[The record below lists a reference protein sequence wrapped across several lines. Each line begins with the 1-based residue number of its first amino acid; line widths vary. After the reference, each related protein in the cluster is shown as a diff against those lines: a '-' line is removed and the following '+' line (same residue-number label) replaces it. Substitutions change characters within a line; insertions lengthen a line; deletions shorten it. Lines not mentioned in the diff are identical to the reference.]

1 MSMKTLTVVN
11 EGISEISAD
20 TLTDNSQY
28 DRVITND
35 ARKTLSES
43 IKAALETYS
52 NVHRGSGHFSKITTR
67 LYEKAREIVLEY
79 LELRKQSYHVVFCTP
94 ARAETLQ
101 QKLKAGSF
109 YVLRSKEFGLHLGV
123 VAVAVRK
130 KSLSLKIP
138 FEAGGGTTK
147 LYGEDWVMWVNSP
160 EKFEPGTPGIINIIA
175 FARALQLIKKW
186 GKNLFNNS
194 LPLNQ
199 NAVEILGSNGQETGT
214 AKDLPDEL
222 RNSFTGK
229 NVKVPTT
236 SGLKTFVNLDAAAS
250 TPAFGPV
257 ADTFLNT
264 IFQPEK
270 TQQKVI
276 GEARKICAGFL
287 NAPLSGYD
295 IMFTSNTTESINIVA
310 QNINDIV
317 GNATEPVILTSILE
331 HSSNDLPWRTVP
343 GATVIRLGLD
353 MDGFFDLKE
362 LETLLRT
369 YNIDHKYGKKRIVL
383 VALSGASN
391 VLGTCNDLQAAG
403 KLVKKYNSLFL
414 VDAAQL
420 AAHREIDMQA
430 MQTDFLAFSA
440 HKVYA
445 PFGAGVLAV
454 RKGLFQFSSEE
465 QEKIRLS
472 GEDNGA
478 GIAALGKALFLLQR
492 IGFELIKEEERKLM
506 TKVLLAISEIPD
518 LNIYGIKKPDSSKYN
533 QKTGVIV
540 FDVKDRMAGKIA
552 AKLAY
557 QGGIGIRFGCH
568 CAHLVVKDV
577 LNFTPFQEK
586 FQKFVLKLLPFITL
600 QGLSRV
606 SFGIHNTEEDAD
618 RFVEV
623 LRRIVLKSEKREKV
637 QIVYKSG
644 SEKKYTEKEVKQQ
657 ITDFIALRE
666 QMVYG

>member
-1 MSMKTLTVVN
+1 MKTLTMVS
-11 EGISEISAD
+11 EGISDIPAD
-20 TLTDNSQY
+20 TLTENSQY
-28 DRVITND
+28 ERVITNA
-35 ARKTLSES
+35 ARKTFSES

-79 LELRKQSYHVVFCTP
+79 LELRKQNYLVVFCTLC
-94 ARAETLQ
+94 RAQKLQ

-123 VAVAVRK
+123 VAVAIRK
-130 KSLSLKIP
+130 KSLSPKIP
-138 FEAGGGTTK
+138 FETGGGTAK

-175 FARALQLIKKW
+175 FARALQLLKKS

-194 LPLNQ
+194 LPENL
-199 NAVEILGSNGQETGT
+199 NAVDILGLNGQETKTG
-214 AKDLPDEL
+214 KELLDEL
-222 RNSFTGK
+222 RNSFPGK

-250 TPAFGPV
+250 TPAFGSV

-264 IFQPEK
+264 LFQPEK
-270 TQQKVI
+270 TQQEVVC
-276 GEARKICAGFL
+276 EARKICAGFL
-287 NAPLSGYD
+287 NAPVSGYD
-295 IMFTSNTTESINIVA
+295 IIFTSNTTESVNIVA
-310 QNINDIV
+310 QHVSDLF
-317 GNATEPVILTSILE
+317 GSATEPVILTSILE
-331 HSSNDLPWRTVP
+331 HSSNDLPWRSVP
-343 GATVIRLGLD
+343 GATVIRLGVD
-353 MDGFFDLKE
+353 MDGFFDLEE
-362 LETLLRT
+362 LETLLRA
-369 YNIDHKYGKKRIVL
+369 YNVDHKYGEKRIVL

-403 KLVKKYNSLFL
+403 KLVKKYNTLFL

-420 AAHREIDMQA
+420 AAHRKIDMQA
-430 MQTDFLAFSA
+430 IQADFLAFSA

-445 PFGAGVLAV
+445 PFGAGVLAT
-454 RKGLFQFSSEE
+454 RKKILQFSSEE
-465 QEKIRLS
+465 MEKVRLS
-472 GEDNGA
+472 GEENSA
-478 GIAALGKALFLLQR
+478 GIAALGKALLLLQR
-492 IGFELIKEEERKLM
+492 IGFELIEEEERKLM
-506 TKVLLAISEIPD
+506 TKVLVAISEFPD
-518 LNIYGIKKPDSSKYN
+518 LNIYGIKKTDSVKYN
-533 QKTGVIV
+533 QKTGIVV
-540 FDVKDRMAGKIA
+540 FDVKDRMAGRIA
-552 AKLAY
+552 GKLACH
-557 QGGIGIRFGCH
+557 GAIGIRYGCH
-568 CAHLVVKDV
+568 CAHLVVKHV

-606 SFGIHNTEEDAD
+606 SFGIHNTEEDAE
-618 RFVEV
+618 RFIEV

-637 QIVYKSG
+637 HIVYKNG

-657 ITDFIALRE
+657 IDDFTALRE